1 MVCEID
7 VVRGTNPLFYCVRV
21 VLICPTFALL
31 IFYLKDCG
39 ALAIAGRQRIQARTE
54 EDGKVRWRFFTV
66 VEEIAIVK
74 CLDETGLEVGETVVG
89 ILQHCCEKVAGF
101 RRQ

>member
-74 CLDETGLEVGETVVG
+74 CLDETGLEVAQ
-89 ILQHCCEKVAGF
+89 LLYSSFMH
-101 RRQ
+101 